1 MSGRL
6 RRWWGL
12 FAVAGSIAMTW
23 AHKWPVSVN
32 DFKVEASQPLGEL
45 LQGHFSRFLDLA
57 PAYGGSLELRAPFA
71 LIASLSGSGA
81 LAIFRATAL
90 PCLLAAAGLG
100 IWLVAQMRK
109 RGSGNVA
116 QACVLVLCVANPIIY
131 EALSYGH
138 PEEVLGAALSVGAVL
153 CAMADRPVW
162 AGLLLGLAVG
172 NKEWALVAVGPV
184 LVALPSGHL
193 KAAAIAAA
201 TASLMVVPI
210 VLASPG
216 GVAGSTGRLATQ
228 TGSTFYP
235 FQVWWFL
242 GHPFHW
248 IPAMAATIPEGSR
261 LGPAW
266 LSGRAH
272 LMIVGIAVPLSLL
285 YHRAR
290 RPTRSP
296 LLLLALVLM
305 LRCILDPWDLVYYVL
320 PFILAIVAWE
330 SVSRSQRG
338 PVWSVAATIATWI
351 LFMVL
356 PRHVSV
362 DVQAIVCLVVALPV
376 ALLLA
381 RALYGP
387 ALRGGAPAG
396 DRRLGGRGYQASA
409 RRPPEGWVHD
419 PPLTS

>member
-1 MSGRL
+1 MSTHL
-6 RRWWGL
+6 RRHGPWLL
-12 FAVAGSIAMTW
+12 FAVVASIAMAW
-23 AHKWPVSVN
+23 AHKWPVTVN
-32 DFKVEASQPLGEL
+32 DFKVEASQPLAAL

-57 PAYGGSLELRAPFA
+57 PAYGGSLEMRAPFA
-71 LIASLSGSGA
+71 LIASWTAAGQ
-81 LAIFRATAL
+81 LAMFRATAL
-90 PCLLAAAGLG
+90 PCLLAAGVLG
-100 IWLVAQMRK
+100 VWLVAQLRV
-109 RGSGNVA
+109 RGRGLIA
-116 QACVLVLCVANPIIY
+116 RACVLALCVANPITY

-138 PEEVLGAALSVGAVL
+138 PEEVLGAALCVGAVV

-201 TASLMVVPI
+201 TASLMLMPI

-216 GVAGSTGRLATQ
+216 GLAGSTGRLATQ

-242 GHPFHW
+242 GHPVHW

-272 LMIVGIAVPLSLL
+272 LMIVGVAVPLSFF
-285 YHRAR
+285 YHRSR
-290 RPTRSP
+290 RATRSP
-296 LLLLALVLM
+296 LLLLALVLL

-320 PFILAIVAWE
+320 PFILAVVAWE
-330 SVSRSQRG
+330 SVSGSSRV
-338 PVWSVAATIATWI
+338 PVWSVSATIATWI
-351 LFMVL
+351 VFMVL
-356 PRHVSV
+356 PRHVGV
-362 DVQAIVCLVVALPV
+362 DVQAIICLVVALPV
-376 ALLLA
+376 ALVLA

-387 ALRGGAPAG
+387 ALLGAAPAG
-396 DRRLGGRGYQASA
+396 DRPPGGRGHHVST
-409 RRPPEGWVHD
+409 RLPVLR
-419 PPLTS
+419 